1 MKKRFAKRTL
11 HQYLLSKLPENLSPY
26 KAFKRQDKLRVFRGQ
41 RVNERDE
48 GLVATAAREGIKIKQ
63 VGGYNQAARWSEIDT
78 LEEGPRAPNPN
89 TGVSDI
95 HSYREVSSTSDR
107 VDSLTSALQL
117 KGGSLGQHRGRSSP
131 LLQQITERRKIRIL
145 YGNLSN
151 KEVETL
157 VRSAIPL
164 RGEKFGNM
172 FKLLESRLDVVLYRA
187 NLFPSIKIAQQWIR
201 RGALVVNGRIETL
214 GARRLSP
221 GDVVK
226 PTTSFLPA
234 LYTFLTKRFERTH
247 LNQGTSKTTPAL
259 TTSPLSAL
267 QTNVPTIDH
276 TEKQREVVVA
286 QGSLSECSGKPTHI
300 EVSYRTLSVVY
311 LCHAQSILLPS
322 TLDMSQVQRGYA
334 R

>member
-1 MKKRFAKRTL
+1 MKKQFAKRTL

-26 KAFKRQDKLRVFRGQ
+26 KAFKRQDKLRAFRGQ
-41 RVNERDE
+41 QINERDE

-89 TGVSDI
+89 TGVSP
-95 HSYREVSSTSDR
+95 TCDR
-107 VDSLTSALQL
+107 VDSLISALQL

-157 VRSAIPL
+157 ARSAIPL

-187 NLFPSIKIAQQWIR
+187 NLFPSIKVAQQWIR
-201 RGALVVNGRIETL
+201 RGAVAVNGRIETL
-214 GARRLSP
+214 GARRLGP

-226 PTTSFLPA
+226 PTTCFLPA
-234 LYTFLTKRFERTH
+234 LHIFLTKRFERTH
-247 LNQGTSKTTPAL
+247 LNQGTSKATSAL
-259 TTSPLSAL
+259 TALPSFPL

-276 TEKQREVVVA
+276 TKEQREAIIA
-286 QGSLSECSGKPTHI
+286 QGSLSECSDKPTHI

-322 TLDMSQVQRGYA
+322 TLDMAQV
-334 R
+334 

>member
-26 KAFKRQDKLRVFRGQ
+26 KAFKRQDKLRVFGGQ

-48 GLVATAAREGIKIKQ
+48 GLVSTAAREGIKIKQ
-63 VGGYNQAARWSEIDT
+63 VGGYSQAVRWSEIDT

-89 TGVSDI
+89 TGVFYI
-95 HSYREVSSTSDR
+95 HSSSASDR

-151 KEVETL
+151 KELKTL

-187 NLFPSIKIAQQWIR
+187 NLFPSIKVAQQWIR
-201 RGALVVNGRIETL
+201 RGALAVNGRIETL

-234 LYTFLTKRFERTH
+234 LYIFLTKRFERTH

-259 TTSPLSAL
+259 TTSPLSPL
-267 QTNVPTIDH
+267 RTSVPTIDH
-276 TEKQREVVVA
+276 TKEQREVVVA
-286 QGSLSECSGKPTHI
+286 QDSLLECTGKPTHI

-322 TLDMSQVQRGYA
+322 TLDMAQVQRGYA

>member
-1 MKKRFAKRTL
+1 MKKQFAKRTL

-26 KAFKRQDKLRVFRGQ
+26 KAFKQQDKLRVFRGQ

-48 GLVATAAREGIKIKQ
+48 GLVAIAAREGIKIKQ

-89 TGVSDI
+89 TGVSAT
-95 HSYREVSSTSDR
+95 YDR

-117 KGGSLGQHRGRSSP
+117 KGGSLGQNRGRSSP

-151 KEVETL
+151 KELETL
-157 VRSAIPL
+157 ARSAIPL

-187 NLFPSIKIAQQWIR
+187 NLFPSIKVAQQWIR
-201 RGALVVNGRIETL
+201 RGAVAVNGRIETL

-234 LYTFLTKRFERTH
+234 LHIFLTKRFERTH
-247 LNQGTSKTTPAL
+247 LNQGTSKATHAL
-259 TTSPLSAL
+259 TALPPFPLRTS
-267 QTNVPTIDH
+267 VPTIDH
-276 TEKQREVVVA
+276 TKEQREVVVA
-286 QGSLSECSGKPTHI
+286 QGSLSECSDKPTHI

-322 TLDMSQVQRGYA
+322 TLDMAQV
-334 R
+334 

>member
-1 MKKRFAKRTL
+1 MKKRFTKRTI
-11 HQYLLSKLPENLSPY
+11 HQYLLSKLPENLSPH
-26 KAFKRQDKLRVFRGQ
+26 KPFRQQDKLRVFRGQ

-48 GLVATAAREGIKIKQ
+48 GLVAIAAREGIKIKQ

-89 TGVSDI
+89 TGVSAT
-95 HSYREVSSTSDR
+95 YDR

-117 KGGSLGQHRGRSSP
+117 KGGSLGQNRGRSSP

-151 KEVETL
+151 KELETL
-157 VRSAIPL
+157 IRSAVPL

-187 NLFPSIKIAQQWIR
+187 NLFPSIKVAQQWIR
-201 RGALVVNGRIETL
+201 RGAVAVNGRIETL

-221 GDVVK
+221 GDVVR
-226 PTTSFLPA
+226 PITSFLPA
-234 LYTFLTKRFERTH
+234 LCIFLTKCLERTH
-247 LNQGTSKTTPAL
+247 LNQGTSRTTLGL
-259 TTSPLSAL
+259 TTSPPSLLRTS
-267 QTNVPTIDH
+267 VPTIDH
-276 TEKQREVVVA
+276 TKEQGKGVVA
-286 QGSLSECSGKPTHI
+286 KGSLSEHSGTPTHI

-311 LCHAQSILLPS
+311 LCHAQSVLLPT
-322 TLDMSQVQRGYA
+322 TLDMAQVQRGYA
-334 R
+334 K